1 MMNIY
6 EREIKEY
13 NELNKVAKKYSV
25 VIFGSSFAKNIPASE
40 LAGSYNMDC
49 DIYNRS
55 INDLSVFD
63 APNVIEKCIADI
75 NPCKIIIQLGETDLA
90 KGYKTISE
98 IADAYKK
105 LIIKIKDYIDTCEI
119 IITSVCNSETPIYP
133 SELNSELSSIA
144 LNMKCKYADITAAET
159 HKQPYIRA
167 FEMLKPYI
175 RTSKLSFFDAMNM
188 VHI

>member
-1 MMNIY
+1 MSIY

-13 NELNKVAKKYSV
+13 TALNKVAKKGSI

-49 DIYNRS
+49 CIYNRS

-75 NPCKIIIQLGETDLA
+75 VPRKIIIQLGETDLA
-90 KGYKTISE
+90 KGYKTIPE

-105 LIIKIKDYIDTCEI
+105 LIVEIKNYIDSCEI
-119 IITSVCNSETPIYP
+119 IITSVCNSETLIYP
-133 SELNSELSSIA
+133 SELNSKLSSIA
-144 LNMKCKYADITAAET
+144 LNMKCKYADITVAEA

-175 RTSKLSFFDAMNM
+175 RTSNLSFADSMNM